1 MITRNLTIKLKA
13 NPALEFASLNQEE
26 IISQLRKQQ
35 GLRDEITFVAPGR
48 SEPKV
53 SSLWKDHYY
62 VSSR

>member
-1 MITRNLTIKLKA
+1 MITRNFTRKLMAK
-13 NPALEFASLNQEE
+13 PALEFASLTQEE
-26 IISQLRKQQ
+26 IISQLRKQK
-35 GLRDEITFVAPGR
+35 GLSPVGPGR

>member
-1 MITRNLTIKLKA
+1 MITRNFIMKPKA
-13 NPALEFASLNQEE
+13 NPNMEFTRLSQEE
-26 IISQLRKQQ
+26 IISQLRKQR
-35 GLRDEITFVAPGR
+35 GLTLVAPDS